1 LTPSHAR
8 PALIVFDLDGTLLD
22 THTDLVESLNHT
34 IAALGLE
41 PVSYDD
47 LTHLVGHGA
56 RVMIERACRLR
67 GHPLESDALPPLVER
82 FVAHYA
88 ANMPGRTEPYPGL
101 VAAMDRLQ
109 SAGYR
114 LAVCTN
120 KMESLALALL
130 DKLDLTGYFAAVTG
144 GDSFAVRKPDARH
157 LTGTIDRAGGDIART
172 VMIGDS
178 INDIAVARNAG
189 VPSIAVPF
197 GYSDVPVSNLDPD
210 MIITHYDELTPE
222 LVERLLREFAAKV
235 AV

>member
-1 LTPSHAR
+1 MTPA
-8 PALIVFDLDGTLLD
+8 PAPLVVFDLDGTLLD
-22 THTDLVESLNHT
+22 THADLVESLNHT

-47 LTHLVGHGA
+47 LTHLVGQGA

-67 GHPLESDALPPLVER
+67 GHALAEDGLPLLVER

-88 ANMPGRTEPYPGL
+88 GNMPGHTEPYPGL
-101 VAAMDRLQ
+101 VAAMDRLK

-120 KMESLALALL
+120 KMESLALGLL
-130 DKLDLTGYFAAVTG
+130 EKLDLAHYFEAVTG
-144 GDSFAVRKPDARH
+144 GDTFQYRKPDARH
-157 LTGTIDRAGGDIART
+157 LTGTIERAGGDISRT

-178 INDIAVARNAG
+178 INDIAVARNAA

-197 GYSDVPVSNLDPD
+197 GYSDVPVSSLDPD
-210 MIITHYDELTPE
+210 VIITHYDELTPE
-222 LVERLLREFAAKV
+222 LVEGLLKGSAAKV